1 MHVFTM
7 PESIYLEMVLVDG
20 VIHTT
25 FSKVELEV
33 PGQHVR
39 TLTSASGI
47 LQQLHFDHHKYLAP
61 PSKDSEIKALEE
73 TEEAKLEA
81 KKKDRKNVRGD
92 LVVKV

>member
-1 MHVFTM
+1 M

-47 LQQLHFDHHKYLAP
+47 LQQLNFDHHKYVAH

>member
-47 LQQLHFDHHKYLAP
+47 LQQLHFDHYKYLAP
-61 PSKDSEIKALEE
+61 HSKDSEIKVLEE